1 LRRCIYRR
9 LDVIAWRWQIWM
21 AGREWTTRRFLS
33 CWINIYGPKNF
44 GPVNSYACEDALVL
58 WRACVWCKYIAEMK
72 VTKWKP
78 VHRELGL
85 KASVDH
91 HWITVHHYSN
101 WNYLVVSNENK
112 ERAWQLNSL
121 FVCSCSFPS
130 SICSVYQLAWVLV
143 LPILGLPKMLPD
155 WHNLL
160 QCWKLL
166 NYWISAVLFFCKH
179 ITFGFEN
186 TYPFSVPEEQW
197 YSALNEQWYIP
208 NF

>member
-1 LRRCIYRR
+1 MLLPGGDRYEWLEESEPPEGFYLVGSTYMGPRI
-9 LDVIAWRWQIWM
+9 LDQ
-21 AGREWTTRRFLS
+21 WT
-33 CWINIYGPKNF
+33 PM
-44 GPVNSYACEDALVL
+44 LVRMP
-58 WRACVWCKYIAEMK
+58 WFRGAHVFWCKYIAEMK
-72 VTKWKP
+72 VTKWKS

-179 ITFGFEN
+179 ITFGFVN

>member
-1 LRRCIYRR
+1 
-9 LDVIAWRWQIWM
+9 M
-21 AGREWTTRRFLS
+21 AGREWNTTRFLS

-72 VTKWKP
+72 VTKWKS

-101 WNYLVVSNENK
+101 WNYLVISNENK
-112 ERAWQLNSL
+112 ELAWQHNRLCSPWCILVLSL
-121 FVCSCSFPS
+121 S
-130 SICSVYQLAWVLV
+130 SVCSVYQIALV
-143 LPILGLPKMLPD
+143 LPILGFTKMLPD

-166 NYWISAVLFFCKH
+166 NYWIKAVLFFPEL
-179 ITFGFEN
+179 ITFDFVN
-186 TYPFSVPEEQW
+186 AYSFSLPEGSNDNCWSTHYAWNVIFQ
-197 YSALNEQWYIP
+197 
-208 NF
+208 FFT